1 MRKTNHSKL
10 PFSMV
15 THRQCVSAHDL
26 SIGGCEDKQTRATTL
41 CFHIQL
47 VISMDII
54 LDLSLRR
61 KAASQ

>member
-15 THRQCVSAHDL
+15 TRRQCVFAH
-26 SIGGCEDKQTRATTL
+26 GGSGDKQTRATTL
-41 CFHIQL
+41 CFHIRL
-47 VISMDII
+47 VIAMDII